1 MKVIKTKKNTYVE
14 VFERVEWNGSIKNS
28 CRSLE
33 AVYLKDKAKFE
44 LGDEVT
50 FIVDDLIVF
59 IGTVFSISMNTNEE
73 TYTMKAY
80 DNAIRLNKNFFIKN
94 YYEKLP
100 SQIVTELLGLL
111 KIEVGNIPKDR
122 AKCTFPA
129 IDRNAYD
136 IILTAYKIQSQKDGK
151 IYSII
156 SENNRISVVEQGI
169 LVPNLKLVSGI
180 NIRNAIYTEDIENMI
195 NKIIIYKTENDT
207 TKVIGIKSNDEDIKK
222 YGAFQRVLEQDKNNE
237 VYLQVNKMLKGVF
250 ESSEIEVDGDIYLMS
265 GYSVPVKIREL
276 SRLNANFLI
285 ESDRHIWTSNDYV
298 TYLTLTFENV
308 MQDIDIPKH
317 PTRSN
322 YKKDSGTLISTFDK
336 SKAGQDY
343 E

>member
-1 MKVIKTKKNTYVE
+1 M
-14 VFERVEWNGSIKNS
+14 
-28 CRSLE
+28 
-33 AVYLKDKAKFE
+33 
-44 LGDEVT
+44 
-50 FIVDDLIVF
+50 
-59 IGTVFSISMNTNEE
+59 
-73 TYTMKAY
+73 
-80 DNAIRLNKNFFIKN
+80 
-94 YYEKLP
+94 
-100 SQIVTELLGLL
+100 
-111 KIEVGNIPKDR
+111 
-122 AKCTFPA
+122 
-129 IDRNAYD
+129 
-136 IILTAYKIQSQKDGK
+136 TAYKIQSQKDGK

-250 ESSEIEVDGDIYLMS
+250 ESSEIEVNGDIYLMS
-265 GYSVPVKIREL
+265 GYSIPVKIREL